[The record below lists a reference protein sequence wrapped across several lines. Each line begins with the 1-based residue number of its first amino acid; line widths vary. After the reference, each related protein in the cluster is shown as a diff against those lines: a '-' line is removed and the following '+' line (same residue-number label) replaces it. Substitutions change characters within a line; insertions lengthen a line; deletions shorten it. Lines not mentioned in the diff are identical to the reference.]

1 MIGMLEEAWSLGEK
15 PDMAAMSGVP
25 GLGGRDMVRQP
36 SQSVSS
42 RFSAQGKQTFT
53 QAHTHEIKTNKSLE
67 AKSKMKRQRG
77 NNYMS

>member
-25 GLGGRDMVRQP
+25 GLGGRVMVRQP

-42 RFSAQGKQTFT
+42 RFNAQGKQTYT
-53 QAHTHEIKTNKSLE
+53 QATH
-67 AKSKMKRQRG
+67 MR
-77 NNYMS
+77 